1 MPLPEPC
8 TRTLA
13 ERVVTWQKQAGRHHL
28 PWQHTQDPY
37 RVWLSEI
44 MLQQTQVSTVL
55 GYYQRFLERFPS
67 VLDLAAA
74 DQDEVMPYWAGLGYY
89 ARARNLHRC
98 AREVA
103 EQWNGHFPPTAAEL
117 ATLPGIG
124 RSTAC
129 AIAAFCYGE
138 RSPIMDGNV
147 KRVFTRY
154 FGIYGQTQ
162 KKAVEN
168 VLWDKAEQ
176 AVALSRADLDMAAY
190 TQGLM
195 DLGSQCCTR
204 SKPTC
209 SVCPLQAD
217 CYAHTHQAQAELPSP
232 KVRTRQNERYCH
244 VLVLEQDGQLL
255 LEQRPDTGIW
265 GGLHTLPQFD
275 DEQQLHVAAQRWSA
289 QEPVALAS
297 FQHVFSHF
305 RLHITPWLLQS
316 DAPVLAEPAARQN
329 WLALD
334 ALPQAALPAP
344 IRKLLDGL
352 YAPDSNAQLTLAEHP

>member
-1 MPLPEPC
+1 MSLPEPC
-8 TRTLA
+8 TRGLA
-13 ERVVTWQKQAGRHHL
+13 GRVVAWQKEAGRHHL
-28 PWQHTQDPY
+28 PWQHTRDPY

-44 MLQQTQVSTVL
+44 MLQQTQVATVL
-55 GYYQRFLERFPS
+55 GYYERFLERFPT

-74 DQDEVMPYWAGLGYY
+74 SQDEVMPYWAGLGYY

-103 EQWNGHFPPTAAEL
+103 ERWQGRFPGTAAEL
-117 ATLPGIG
+117 AGLPGIG

-129 AIAAFCYGE
+129 AIAAFCFGE

-154 FGIYGQTQ
+154 FGIYGPTQ

-168 VLWDKAEQ
+168 ALWDKAQKVLAQ
-176 AVALSRADLDMAAY
+176 APADLDMAAY

-209 SVCPLQAD
+209 SLCPLQSD
-217 CYAHTHQAQAELPSP
+217 CYAHTRQVQAELPSP
-232 KVRTRQNERYCH
+232 KERARQDERCCH
-244 VLVLEQDGQLL
+244 VLIMEQDGRLL
-255 LEQRPDTGIW
+255 LEQRPDKGIW
-265 GGLHTLPQFD
+265 GGLQTLPQFD
-275 DEQQLHVAAQRWSA
+275 DEQALHAAARHWSN

-305 RLHITPWLLQS
+305 KLHITPWLLEA
-316 DAPVLAEPAARQN
+316 DGPVLAEPAARQR
-329 WLALD
+329 WLELD
-334 ALPQAALPAP
+334 GLRDAALPAP

-352 YAPDSNAQLTLAEHP
+352 YGVDEAQLTLE

>member
-1 MPLPEPC
+1 MPQTQSC
-8 TRTLA
+8 TRGLA
-13 ERVVTWQKQAGRHHL
+13 GRVVAWQKEAGRHHL
-28 PWQHTQDPY
+28 PWQHTRDPY

-44 MLQQTQVSTVL
+44 MLQQTQVATVL
-55 GYYQRFLERFPS
+55 GYYERFLERFPT

-74 DQDEVMPYWAGLGYY
+74 SQDEVMPYWAGLGYY

-103 EQWNGHFPPTAAEL
+103 EHWGGCFPPTAAEL

-154 FGIYGQTQ
+154 FGIYGPTQ

-168 VLWDKAEQ
+168 ALWDKADQ
-176 AVALSRADLDMAAY
+176 AVAESPPDLDMAAY

-209 SVCPLQAD
+209 SLCPLQSD
-217 CYAHTHQAQAELPSP
+217 CYAHLHQAQAELPSP
-232 KVRTRQNERYCH
+232 KERARQDERYCH
-244 VLVLEQDGQLL
+244 VLIVEQDGRLL
-255 LEQRPDTGIW
+255 LEQRPDKGIW
-265 GGLHTLPQFD
+265 GGLQTLPQFD
-275 DEQQLHVAAQRWSA
+275 DEHALMTAARGWSS
-289 QEPVALAS
+289 QDPVSLAS

-305 RLHITPWLLQS
+305 KLHITPWLLTADTS
-316 DAPVLAEPAARQN
+316 TLAEPDARQQ
-329 WLALD
+329 WLDVLE
-334 ALPQAALPAP
+334 LSGAALPAP

-352 YAPDSNAQLTLAEHP
+352 YDVKGGAQLTLD